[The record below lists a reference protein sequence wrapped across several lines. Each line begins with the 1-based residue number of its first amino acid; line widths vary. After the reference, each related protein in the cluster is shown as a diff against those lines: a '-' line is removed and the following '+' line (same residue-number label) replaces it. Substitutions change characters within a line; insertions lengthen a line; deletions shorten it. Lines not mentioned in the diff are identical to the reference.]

1 MFGAAEILLMQQL
14 TMMNSTSPSYSS
26 RSASSSPTTQQLHPN
41 QKVMFIHVH
50 ELSGFEG
57 DILGTAK
64 TINAAYIRSLE
75 TIRLRLL
82 EKSTFKETG
91 ETIEATRITMFDK
104 ETMTVS
110 ETVGELEWI
119 LNR

>member
-26 RSASSSPTTQQLHPN
+26 RSASSSPSTEQLHPN

-75 TIRLRLL
+75 QIRLRLL
-82 EKSTFKETG
+82 ERSTFKETG

-110 ETVGELEWI
+110 ETVGNLEWI

>member
-14 TMMNSTSPSYSS
+14 TMMNSSSPSYFSN
-26 RSASSSPTTQQLHPN
+26 SAPSPSTQQLHTN
-41 QKVMFIHVH
+41 TKVMFIHVH

-75 TIRLRLL
+75 QIRLRLM

-104 ETMTVS
+104 DTITVS
-110 ETVGELEWI
+110 ETVGNLEWI

>member
-14 TMMNSTSPSYSS
+14 TRMNSSSPSYS
-26 RSASSSPTTQQLHPN
+26 RSDAPSPTTQQLHPN
-41 QKVMFIHVH
+41 QKVMFIQVH

-64 TINAAYIRSLE
+64 TVNAAYIRSLE
-75 TIRLRLL
+75 QIRLRLI
-82 EKSTFKETG
+82 ERGTFKETG

-104 ETMTVS
+104 DTITVS
-110 ETVGELEWI
+110 ETMEDLEWI

>member
-1 MFGAAEILLMQQL
+1 MFGAAEILLMQQTL
-14 TMMNSTSPSYSS
+14 TMMNSSSPSYSS
-26 RSASSSPTTQQLHPN
+26 SDSSPSTQQLHPN
-41 QKVMFIHVH
+41 NKVMFIHVH

-75 TIRLRLL
+75 QVRLRLL

-104 ETMTVS
+104 DTITVS
-110 ETVGELEWI
+110 ETVGNLEWI

>member
-14 TMMNSTSPSYSS
+14 TRMNSSSPSYSS
-26 RSASSSPTTQQLHPN
+26 SASSPSTEQLHPN

-75 TIRLRLL
+75 QIRLRLL
-82 EKSTFKETG
+82 ERSTFKETG

-110 ETVGELEWI
+110 ETVGNLEWI

>member
-1 MFGAAEILLMQQL
+1 MFGVAEILLMQQL

-26 RSASSSPTTQQLHPN
+26 STSSPSTQQLHPN
-41 QKVMFIHVH
+41 NKVMFIQVH

-64 TINAAYIRSLE
+64 TVNAAYIRSLE
-75 TIRLRLL
+75 QIRLRLL

-104 ETMTVS
+104 DTMTIS
-110 ETVGELEWI
+110 ETVGDLEWI

>member
-14 TMMNSTSPSYSS
+14 TRMNSSSPSYFSN
-26 RSASSSPTTQQLHPN
+26 SASSPSTKQLHPN
-41 QKVMFIHVH
+41 NKVMFIQVH

-64 TINAAYIRSLE
+64 TVNAAYIRSLE
-75 TIRLRLL
+75 QIRLRLI
-82 EKSTFKETG
+82 ERGTFKETG

-110 ETVGELEWI
+110 ETMEDIKWI

>member
-1 MFGAAEILLMQQL
+1 MFGAAEILLMQQTL
-14 TMMNSTSPSYSS
+14 TMMNSSSPSYSS
-26 RSASSSPTTQQLHPN
+26 SDSNPSTKQLHPN
-41 QKVMFIHVH
+41 NKVMFIQVH

-75 TIRLRLL
+75 QIRLRLL

-104 ETMTVS
+104 DTITVS
-110 ETVGELEWI
+110 ETVGNLEWI

>member
-1 MFGAAEILLMQQL
+1 MFLGGASQILLMQQL
-14 TMMNSTSPSYSS
+14 MMNSSSPSYGS
-26 RSASSSPTTQQLHPN
+26 SASSQTENQLHPN
-41 QKVMFIHVH
+41 NKVMFIKVH

-57 DILGTAK
+57 QYLGTAK

-75 TIRLRLL
+75 QIRLRLL

-110 ETVGELEWI
+110 ETVGNLEWI